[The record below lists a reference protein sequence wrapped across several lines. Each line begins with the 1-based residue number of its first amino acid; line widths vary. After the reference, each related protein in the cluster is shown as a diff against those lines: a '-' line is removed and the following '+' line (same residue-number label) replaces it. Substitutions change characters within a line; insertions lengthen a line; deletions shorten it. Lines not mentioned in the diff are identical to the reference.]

1 MRLRHLIGAAALA
14 LLAGCSSFGTHE
26 ALEGQGNATAW
37 NAHKARIATL
47 DGWQID
53 GKVGIRAPKDS
64 GSGTLF
70 WLQRQD
76 YYDIRLS
83 GPLGRGAARL
93 TGREGAVTLEVA
105 GQGRF
110 EATSPEELLE
120 QQMGWRLPVSHLL
133 WWIRGLPAPDSKS
146 RLTLDGDSRL
156 AKLQQ
161 DGWDVEYTRYSEQNG
176 YWLPERL
183 KLHGQDL
190 DVTLVVKT
198 WQPRQLGAGQSNEAD
213 PQ

>member
-1 MRLRHLIGAAALA
+1 MFLRHARHVIAFSLIA
-14 LLAGCSSFGTHE
+14 LLAGCAGLTSHE
-26 ALEGQGNATAW
+26 SLQGQGNPAQW
-37 NAHKARIATL
+37 NAHKTQLSSL
-47 DGWQID
+47 DGWQIN

-93 TGREGAVTLEVA
+93 TGRPGAVSLEVA
-105 GQGRF
+105 NQGRF
-110 EATSPEELLE
+110 EAKDPETLLE
-120 QQMGWRLPVSHLL
+120 AQLGWKLPVSHLV
-133 WWIRGLPAPDSKS
+133 WWVRGLPAPDTRS

-156 AKLQQ
+156 ANLDQ
-161 DGWDVEYTRYSEQNG
+161 DGWQVEYLSYVEQNG
-176 YWLPERL
+176 YWLPERI

-190 DVTLVVKT
+190 DVTVVVKD
-198 WQPRQLGAGQSNEAD
+198 WQPRKLGQ
-213 PQ
+213 